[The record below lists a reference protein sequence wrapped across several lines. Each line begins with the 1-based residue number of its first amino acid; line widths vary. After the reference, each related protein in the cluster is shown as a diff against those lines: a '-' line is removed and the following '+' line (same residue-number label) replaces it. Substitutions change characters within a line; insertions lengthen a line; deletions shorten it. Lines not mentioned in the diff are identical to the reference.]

1 MSADEV
7 EELHVQYWR
16 LSKLNDL
23 NLYHEAKYSLSLLLQ
38 LFKILQHERITKD
51 KDIHDIIELAN
62 YGLPNL
68 RNKCEDLS
76 SQVTALQNEKVTLGT
91 EILVLRNSIHSNTE
105 IISRQNQESRKLEN
119 KLNQLH
125 ILLRSATKDSNYH
138 KVVEIIDRT
147 LNNKKLLLIAALVA
161 VMDTLNKNP
170 YGLNLLNSSS
180 TDIESYLTT
189 DNDGKSL
196 LQFAELCYDTLLKN
210 YVKAIA

>member
-1 MSADEV
+1 M
-7 EELHVQYWR
+7 
-16 LSKLNDL
+16 
-23 NLYHEAKYSLSLLLQ
+23 
-38 LFKILQHERITKD
+38 
-51 KDIHDIIELAN
+51 LAF
-62 YGLPNL
+62 
-68 RNKCEDLS
+68 RNKYEDLS

-91 EILVLRNSIHSNTE
+91 EILVLRNSIHSNNE

-119 KLNQLH
+119 KLDQLH

-180 TDIESYLTT
+180 ADIESYLTM

-196 LQFAELCYDTLLKN
+196 LQFAESCYDNLLKV
-210 YVKAIA
+210 YAKAIA